1 MPNAQT
7 HLATACDLLAQPAA
21 LAAFPALTG
30 EAAQAAFMLGAIGPD
45 VRAMSGQSREA
56 THFFEI
62 PPVDERPAQDL
73 MFEAYPELADAS
85 ALPPDQAAFIAG
97 YLTHL
102 VMDETWLRIVVMP
115 GLFIDGVQWGTQH
128 PNWWAY
134 SLLMTWLEYRAADR
148 LCEIAVPGLSVA
160 QPHHW
165 LPFVTD
171 DMLRRWRDHV
181 AGLIGLGGAS
191 LVSAMFAHTNDISPA
206 ELEAIVLDEVRM
218 EREAFSVVSR
228 ARLETFEAATHQR
241 SENAIITYFTQS

>member
-7 HLATACDLLAQPAA
+7 HLAAACDLLAQPAVIT
-21 LAAFPALTG
+21 AFPALSG
-30 EAAQAAFMLGAIGPD
+30 AAAQAAFLLGAIGPD
-45 VRAMSGQSREA
+45 VRAMSGHSREA

-62 PPVDERPAQDL
+62 PPADERPAQVM
-73 MFEAYPELADAS
+73 MFEAYPELADFTT
-85 ALPPDQAAFIAG
+85 LPPEQAAFIAG
-97 YLTHL
+97 YVTHL

-115 GLFIDGVQWGTQH
+115 GLFIDGMPWGTEH

-148 LCEIAVPGLSVA
+148 LCEIAILGLSVA

-171 DMLRRWRDHV
+171 DSLRRWRDHV
-181 AGLIGLGGAS
+181 AGLIGLGGAR

-206 ELEAIVLDEVRM
+206 ELEAIVLDDARM
-218 EREAFSVVSR
+218 EVEAFSVVSR
-228 ARLETFEAATHQR
+228 ERLRAFEAETAQH
-241 SENAIITYFTQS
+241 SESAVVTYFTHS

>member
-7 HLATACDLLAQPAA
+7 HLASACDLMAHPAVM
-21 LAAFPALTG
+21 AAFPALAG
-30 EAAQAAFMLGAIGPD
+30 EAAQAAFLLGTIGPD
-45 VRAMSGQSREA
+45 VRAMSGHSREA

-62 PPVDERPAQDL
+62 PPTDERPAQAL
-73 MFEAYPELADAS
+73 MFEAYPELADSA
-85 ALPPDQAAFIAG
+85 ALPPDQAAFVAG

-102 VMDETWLRIVVMP
+102 VMDEAWLRVVVMP
-115 GLFIDGVQWGTQH
+115 GLFIDGAKWGTHH

-148 LCEIAVPGLSVA
+148 LCGIAVPSLSVA

-171 DMLRRWRDHV
+171 DVLRRWRDHV

-206 ELEAIVLDEVRM
+206 ELEAIVLDDARM
-218 EREAFSVVSR
+218 ESEAFSVVSR
-228 ARLETFEAATHQR
+228 ERLETFEVTTRQDSEAAVI
-241 SENAIITYFTQS
+241 AYFTHH